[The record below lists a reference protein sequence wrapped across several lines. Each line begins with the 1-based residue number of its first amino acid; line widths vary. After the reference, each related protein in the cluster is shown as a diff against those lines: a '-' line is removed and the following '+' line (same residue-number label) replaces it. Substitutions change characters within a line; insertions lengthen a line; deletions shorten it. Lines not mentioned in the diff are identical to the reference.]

1 MNLLVALLATRAFV
15 IVSPETVNDQER
27 TVEVNHQVRKVL
39 RANRDLTFGI
49 LSLPGYLTKKRAAHV
64 KPRKAARK
72 KLDEARRAY
81 SELDVEG
88 AIKVL
93 GEALAIAG
101 KSLASS
107 KGTPLWLSIRLELG
121 LRLWEMDNSEG
132 QLMVQETLGLDPS
145 LRLPAGTQLSE
156 TMAPIVETARQ
167 QSSGKRTV
175 RFTSTQPML
184 VQVATRYCV
193 SPCEIKGLP
202 NGPIPWRATAPG
214 LMTQGGV
221 LSDGDQVTLTS
232 KAVPKRAELL
242 ERLEPL
248 WRLPQE
254 EADLLLADQRQA
266 FAAPQFLWIRVGRE
280 RLSVLRGQV
289 VPRGALFYRGE
300 TPLGDELSDAQL
312 LGIIQSTLAESAAV
326 GAAITPVGIFTRL
339 GRWWSKRK
347 PSIPALPSL
356 PKVSMPKLSYRTLV
370 ISGATIVS
378 TAAVAGITMMFSNR
392 RPEGKSY
399 DPVLG
404 F

>member
-1 MNLLVALLATRAFV
+1 
-15 IVSPETVNDQER
+15 
-27 TVEVNHQVRKVL
+27 
-39 RANRDLTFGI
+39 
-49 LSLPGYLTKKRAAHV
+49 
-64 KPRKAARK
+64 
-72 KLDEARRAY
+72 
-81 SELDVEG
+81 
-88 AIKVL
+88 
-93 GEALAIAG
+93 
-101 KSLASS
+101 
-107 KGTPLWLSIRLELG
+107 
-121 LRLWEMDNSEG
+121 
-132 QLMVQETLGLDPS
+132 
-145 LRLPAGTQLSE
+145 
-156 TMAPIVETARQ
+156 
-167 QSSGKRTV
+167 
-175 RFTSTQPML
+175 ML